1 MDFQYK
7 HTIGVAAHR
16 GDSYN
21 YYENTWSA
29 FHAALACGADMIETD
44 VHMTKDLVPVLIHDD
59 RVDRTTDG
67 VGFVA
72 DMTLD
77 ELMLLNAADQK
88 SPAKIPLFEQF
99 LAWACQTDLTV
110 NIEIKEFFTE
120 GNESRSIHCIEEVIS
135 LVEKYGMGDRIL
147 INSFDALVLEYC
159 YKKWGKRYPLHGFYP
174 FSHHKNLDKAEI
186 DPTEYLFCA
195 CIFDTKNKA
204 LFEDL
209 KKMHIEPWLCASV
222 TQKGLLETAIEN
234 GARLITTNFPADIIK
249 KLEAI

>member
-59 RVDRTTDG
+59 KVDRTSDG
-67 VGFVA
+67 RGYVR
-72 DMTLD
+72 DMTLA
-77 ELMLLNAADQK
+77 ELEALNFGDANA
-88 SPAKIPLFEQF
+88 PERIPLFEDF
-99 LAWACQTDLTV
+99 MAWISTTDLTV

-174 FSHHKNLDKAEI
+174 FSHHKNLDRAEI
-186 DPTEYLFCA
+186 DPAEYLFCA

-209 KKMHIEPWLCASV
+209 KKMRIEPWLCAAV

-234 GARLITTNFPADIIK
+234 GAKLITTNFPADIIK
-249 KLEAI
+249 KLEAM

>member
-1 MDFQYK
+1 MAFQYK

-59 RVDRTTDG
+59 KVDRTSDG
-67 VGFVA
+67 RGYVR
-72 DMTLD
+72 DMTLA
-77 ELMLLNAADQK
+77 ELEALNFGDANA
-88 SPAKIPLFEQF
+88 PERIPLFEDF
-99 LAWACQTDLTV
+99 MAWISTTDLTV
-110 NIEIKEFFTE
+110 NIEIKEFFME

-135 LVEKYGMGDRIL
+135 IVEKYGMGDRIL

-195 CIFDTKNKA
+195 CIFDAKNKA

-209 KKMHIEPWLCASV
+209 KKMRIEPWLCAAV

-249 KLEAI
+249 KLEVM